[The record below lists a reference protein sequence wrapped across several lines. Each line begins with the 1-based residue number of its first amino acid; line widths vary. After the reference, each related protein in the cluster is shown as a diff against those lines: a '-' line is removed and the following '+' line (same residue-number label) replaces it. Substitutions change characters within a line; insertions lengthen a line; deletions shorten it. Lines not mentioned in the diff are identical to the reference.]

1 VVPINDKNGSK
12 KVKINNNIEV
22 KQEFS
27 FYPKTGYT
35 KNITITMNGENLEVV
50 PIFGLWGGR
59 VLLWPSRGCS
69 ALWPSRGRT
78 HGLATGLST
87 RGPLTVQK
95 YNNINVTLRI
105 FLTLTI

>member
-1 VVPINDKNGSK
+1 LVVPINDKNGSK

-27 FYPKTGYT
+27 FYPNTSYT

-59 VLLWPSRGCS
+59 GCSSLWPSHR
-69 ALWPSRGRT
+69 RT
-78 HGLATGLST
+78 HGLAIGLST

-95 YNNINVTLRI
+95 YNNINITLRI

>member
-35 KNITITMNGENLEVV
+35 KDITITMNGENLEVV
-50 PIFGLWGGR
+50 PIFGLWGGHGCST
-59 VLLWPSRGCS
+59 LWPCHGH
-69 ALWPSRGRT
+69 T
-78 HGLATGLST
+78 HGLAIGLST
-87 RGPLTVQK
+87 HIPCTVQK
-95 YNNINVTLRI
+95 YNNIKVTQRI

>member
-50 PIFGLWGGR
+50 PIFGLWGAAGAQPCGQA
-59 VLLWPSRGCS
+59 VGVPTAWPQG
-69 ALWPSRGRT
+69 
-78 HGLATGLST
+78 
-87 RGPLTVQK
+87 
-95 YNNINVTLRI
+95 
-105 FLTLTI
+105 